1 MKKINIFKDTRV
13 CCRKCGSSLLP
24 SEVSGYKY
32 SCNTCDE
39 DFFEF
44 EVVKNE
50 TIEEPEYA
58 WTIEFAWLPKR
69 TFENKLFWLL
79 PYVDIMT
86 KDGTELIDTF
96 RRREGH
102 NVARLAVKK
111 LNESLCCTGSEKA
124 TK

>member
-1 MKKINIFKDTRV
+1 MKEIDILREGFAR
-13 CCRKCGSSLLP
+13 CPKCGSSLLP

-32 SCNTCDE
+32 SCNKCDE

-44 EVVKNE
+44 EVAKNKTTRE
-50 TIEEPEYA
+50 QEYE

-69 TFENKLFWLL
+69 TFENKLFWFL

-111 LNESLCCTGSEKA
+111 LYESLGSTGSEKA